1 MGHLLSN
8 TLAFIFALGV
18 IVFVHEMGHLVM
30 AKVFH
35 IKVPMFSI
43 GFGKRIWGFQIGE
56 TEYRVAILPLGGYV
70 RLSGDDPGEVSDD
83 PNDFLNKPRWQRVL
97 VYLAGP
103 ASNGVLA
110 IALMT
115 GVFMV
120 GTEVPFMPDLPPVV
134 GEVAAGSPAAAV
146 GVQPGDR
153 VLEVDGKP
161 VKHWEAVRF
170 ALVTSPEK
178 PVRLRLR
185 RGDQDRV
192 VNVTP
197 ARVPKYEVGDAGIYP
212 RIRPRITELAPG
224 KPAAAAGFEVGD
236 VLQSVDGRVIY
247 GSLAFVRYIQSHPGQ
262 AVDIEV
268 LRQGKPIHI
277 AVVPADE
284 DGSGRIGVGIGFPQK
299 YGFGGAVMESLRYN
313 WQITRQT
320 IAALGKVVS
329 GRMKAR
335 SALAGPIEIAA
346 LSGQEARRGFGNL
359 IHLMALISVSIGLLN
374 LFPVPVLDGGQIALL
389 LVESS
394 MRRDLSVKVKQRFQE
409 VGFFL
414 IIALMVIVLY
424 FDLLKNLPAG
434 LLPGS

>member
-1 MGHLLSN
+1 
-8 TLAFIFALGV
+8 
-18 IVFVHEMGHLVM
+18 
-30 AKVFH
+30 
-35 IKVPMFSI
+35 
-43 GFGKRIWGFQIGE
+43 
-56 TEYRVAILPLGGYV
+56 
-70 RLSGDDPGEVSDD
+70 
-83 PNDFLNKPRWQRVL
+83 
-97 VYLAGP
+97 
-103 ASNGVLA
+103 
-110 IALMT
+110 
-115 GVFMV
+115 
-120 GTEVPFMPDLPPVV
+120 
-134 GEVAAGSPAAAV
+134 
-146 GVQPGDR
+146 
-153 VLEVDGKP
+153 
-161 VKHWEAVRF
+161 
-170 ALVTSPEK
+170 
-178 PVRLRLR
+178 
-185 RGDQDRV
+185 
-192 VNVTP
+192 
-197 ARVPKYEVGDAGIYP
+197 
-212 RIRPRITELAPG
+212 
-224 KPAAAAGFEVGD
+224 
-236 VLQSVDGRVIY
+236 
-247 GSLAFVRYIQSHPGQ
+247 
-262 AVDIEV
+262 VDIEV